1 MDQLLKSKYRIGNK
15 LAENPFSVTYQG
27 FFVGT
32 DKPVII
38 KIYKRG
44 TLNSALI
51 KTMKQKVLA
60 LSLLNHHGVAKLLD
74 GDYGWQGFYFVR
86 EHIAG
91 FSVKDLLERGEKP
104 GIDKAGTVAEQA
116 LDALQAAHER
126 GIVHAGLKPANI
138 FIDGQGLVK
147 LVDFVIEGEIKA
159 AMPQKVEELMSG
171 ARYASP
177 EELEGKPVTP
187 ASDLYSLGLVL
198 YEMAVGRPAP
208 IADGLSGNLQKLR
221 AEQLL
226 PKQDLAA
233 LPPYLKDI
241 ILCATDRE
249 PLRRFRAAAEFK
261 ESLEK
266 RALIKQAPAD
276 EELVRIFESVVTQ
289 YGGEVLDKES
299 ETLQDVGRVRL
310 RWGKEKHRNWILAV
324 VAALAVALG
333 ILYAFFLG
341 L

>member
-1 MDQLLKSKYRIGNK
+1 MERLLKSRYRIGEK
-15 LAENPFSVTYQG
+15 ISENPFSVTYG
-27 FFVGT
+27 GYLLGI

-51 KTMKQKVLA
+51 KNMKQKVLI

-74 GDYGWQGFYFVR
+74 GDYGWQGFYYVR
-86 EHIAG
+86 EHVDG
-91 FSVKDLLERGEKP
+91 FSIQDLLDRREKA
-104 GIDKAGTVAEQA
+104 GIDKACAVADQA
-116 LDALQAAHER
+116 LVALQAAHEK

-138 FIDGQGLVK
+138 FIDSHGLVK
-147 LVDFVIEGEIKA
+147 LADFVVEGEIKA
-159 AMPQKVEELMSG
+159 ALPQKVEELMAG
-171 ARYASP
+171 AKYAAP
-177 EELEGKPVTP
+177 EELQGQPVT
-187 ASDLYSLGLVL
+187 AVSDLYSLGLIL
-198 YEMAVGRPAP
+198 FEMATGKLLATPG
-208 IADGLSGNLQKLR
+208 GLAGSLSKLQAK
-221 AEQLL
+221 QFL
-226 PKQDLAA
+226 PKEELAA

-241 ILCATDRE
+241 ILCATEKE
-249 PLRRFRAAAEFK
+249 PLRRFSSAAEFR

-266 RALIKQAPAD
+266 HSVIRQPQAD
-276 EELVRIFESVVTQ
+276 EELIRIYESVVTQ
-289 YGGEVLDKES
+289 YGGEMIDQES
-299 ETLQDVGRVRL
+299 EALQDVGRVRL